1 MLLDTIDGGKQEKLA
16 YYIVEESEGL
26 ARASSP
32 VPSVLGG
39 YAPNTHW
46 TLVGLSGP
54 SARRSGP
61 RILLSGYLLVITR
74 PSGVAPPGYSL

>member
-26 ARASSP
+26 AGASSP

-46 TLVGLSGP
+46 TLVGLSDP
-54 SARRSGP
+54 NARRSGP

-74 PSGVAPPGYSL
+74 PSGVAPPGCFL

>member
-26 ARASSP
+26 AGASSP

-74 PSGVAPPGYSL
+74 PSGVAPPGCSL

>member
-46 TLVGLSGP
+46 TLMGLSSPYDRRTGP
-54 SARRSGP
+54 SL
-61 RILLSGYLLVITR
+61 LLSGYLVVITR
-74 PSGVAPPGYSL
+74 PSGIAPPGCSL